1 MLKRHKDLLR
11 AIVGPLRTTLAGTAQ
26 ADGAWVR
33 GDLDRELERLGIAPD
48 GTLTPV
54 DALPNAGAAERR
66 ARYAAE
72 AAIATAVNGVKGA
85 EAERRRDD
93 ARNEVSERAAYTWI
107 NRLLALRAMEA
118 RGLIDETLRNNP
130 EYDGVSEALF
140 ILRSDAPARTAG
152 TDGGWWA
159 VLEDACTVQAEALP
173 GLFDLGDP
181 AAALRPSTAA
191 LLRCVALVGTAPNGY
206 TLEEADAAF
215 ADPDAIGWAYQF
227 YQEAAKARVYAKL
240 GSGGKAASRAE
251 IAAATQL
258 FTEPYMVQ
266 WLLQNSLGRSYHEAY
281 PDSKLPETWAYY
293 IRNAELRIENAE
305 NRADSAILNSSFSI
319 LHSLTLIDPCC
330 GSGHFL
336 REAFDMFAAMY
347 RERHP
352 ELNAAEI
359 ADRILTRHLH
369 GIDLDPRAAQ
379 LTALTLYLRAW
390 EYVKEEGKRQKAKG
404 LTPVVYRPASLNIA
418 TTPSIAFNE
427 RSGGN
432 SKLRPQTSS
441 LLARHLR
448 RHPEDRV
455 MKPLLE
461 GVFAA
466 LEQADILG
474 SLLRPAEHIDAAI
487 KALQQPHT
495 IQMDFDADDAA
506 LRRTITALANSDPA
520 ELKRML
526 LDRVAQS
533 FHAEAGAAD
542 DVAAQLFGR
551 EAEGGVRLLQ
561 LLDRKYAVV
570 VTNPPY
576 MGSAN
581 MDVSLKKYV
590 ERHYKPGKRDLYAS
604 FILRCLEL
612 CRANGCVAM
621 VTMQSWMFLSS
632 YSEFRL
638 GATSEAEDSFT
649 GIFSSAKLQALA
661 HLGSRAFDPDNKFH
675 DGVAVSLFVL
685 INDRPVANYHIYATR
700 VVGFY
705 GPEEKSRALHRAVH
719 NRENVYSPKQEVFR
733 SINGGV
739 MAYWLSESLLASF
752 GTSANFGS
760 LLTIKGG
767 LSTTDNDRFVRY
779 NWEAPSF
786 FRWPNYTKGGG
797 YNRWFGNNYYCVDWG
812 LDGARMKSYIMTI
825 PGNTHWSRRIFNTE
839 YYFQTGYTYSPVGN
853 GTLAVRRID
862 NQFVLGHKGPGV
874 FVNSLDV
881 PMDVVGIYNAR
892 IISYLLRSIAPQVGF
907 EVNHLLSMPIGDIRK
922 HFQTISNI
930 SFICSQVKQWLI
942 SHGFLIDSS
951 YVYSAIDD
959 KAFPIRAILE
969 ACLCSLE
976 AALEIVALRVFTIDD
991 ITTAKVL
998 SETGIP
1004 AGFHPLLTGYDT
1016 LPDLPTDLDLPPLPQ
1031 EVVDYLAAHQ
1041 RIAPSLAELQHI
1053 KARLRVLY
1061 KAGPGATTDDGPP
1074 TTGDEAVDDGQGA
1087 ADDEE
1092 AVSGAHIPIPTETFL
1107 EELSVKMQLHPISV
1121 YWLLEEL
1128 RREGARC
1135 KPEEQRLL
1143 EDRLSVI
1150 VLRLLGHRWPKQIEA
1165 GEPMPSWADRDGIIP
1180 VSGGAGEQTLAERL
1194 RGRLRAED
1202 GDLGAQ
1208 RVEALLSE
1216 LTGYT
1221 LEDWLR
1227 REFFKRHVRQ
1237 FKYRPIAWHLASDP
1251 SVAVAD
1257 AKAGRGGTSVSARR
1271 LGGRRQPAFECMV
1284 YYHACG
1290 GDVLARVRTQ
1300 YVEPLLRGARQQL
1313 EHANRAKDENGVVQ
1327 ATIRIQELEEFNRRL
1342 QQLAERGF
1350 ASTELDKAL
1359 ADEPLDRWSGD
1370 GYLAPT
1376 GRDELLRQ
1384 EQGWRVDLNDGVRV
1398 NIAPVQ
1404 LAGLLISD
1412 VLKAVDARKAIAD
1425 RARWRSDE
1433 RRWVRAGK
1441 LPRCGWM
1448 GDDVPESAEWTRL
1461 APQREAE
1468 RMKLEEKRRTVMA
1481 RNETPA

>member
-1 MLKRHKDLLR
+1 MLKRYKDLLR
-11 AIVGPLRTTLAGTAQ
+11 TIVGPLRTTLAGTAQ
-26 ADGAWVR
+26 ADGTWLR

-48 GTLTPV
+48 GTLTPL
-54 DALPNAGAAERR
+54 DALPNASPAERR

-72 AAIATAVNGVKGA
+72 VAITTAVNGAKGA
-85 EAERRRDD
+85 EAERKRAA
-93 ARNEVSERAAYTWI
+93 AREEVIERAAYTWI

-130 EYDGVSEALF
+130 DYDGVSEALF
-140 ILRSDAPARTAG
+140 ILRSDAPGRTAG

-159 VLEDACTVQAEALP
+159 VLEDACKAQAEALP
-173 GLFDLGDP
+173 GLFDLSDP

-293 IRNAELRIENAE
+293 IRQRPEGQQPAESPRP
-305 NRADSAILNSSFSI
+305 
-319 LHSLTLIDPCC
+319 LHALDLIDPCC

-336 REAFDMFAAMY
+336 REAFDMYAAMY

-352 ELNAAEI
+352 ELSAAEI
-359 ADRILTRHLH
+359 ADRILTHHLH

-390 EYVKEEGKRQKAKG
+390 EYAKAEGKRQKAK
-404 LTPVVYRPASLNIA
+404 LPSSFVFRPSSLNIA

-427 RSGGN
+427 GSASN
-432 SKLRPQTSS
+432 SKSRTQNSE

-474 SLLRPAEHIDAAI
+474 SLLRPAEHIDTAI

-495 IQMDFDADDAA
+495 IEMDFDADDAA
-506 LRRTITALANSDPA
+506 LRRTITALAHSDPA

-533 FHAEAGAAD
+533 FHAEAGTAD
-542 DVAAQLFGR
+542 DVAVELFGR

-576 MGSAN
+576 MGSKN
-581 MDVSLKKYV
+581 METLLRKYV
-590 ERHYKPGKRDLYAS
+590 EQNYRPGKRDLYAT
-604 FILRCLEL
+604 FLMRCLEL
-612 CRANGCVAM
+612 CKRDGRVAM
-621 VTMQSWMFLSS
+621 VTMQGWMFLRSFVELRAVPTKKLS
-632 YSEFRL
+632 DTHKRGTFSGVLRS
-638 GATSEAEDSFT
+638 TQVEA
-649 GIFSSAKLQALA
+649 LV
-661 HLGSRAFDPDNKFH
+661 HLGRYAFSELGN
-675 DGVAVSLFVL
+675 AVIAPVMFALRSSLPEPSHQFWGCRL
-685 INDRPVANYHIYATR
+685 IAPRPSAEQDALLLRSVQQTNQYTTSKQSLSETFTWTR
-700 VVGFY
+700 QSSIAAI
-705 GPEEKSRALHRAVH
+705 PEA
-719 NRENVYSPKQEVFR
+719 P
-733 SINGGV
+733 
-739 MAYWLSESLLASF
+739 MCYWLRSSWLDLLSGKRTFEDVAF
-752 GTSANFGS
+752 VRE
-760 LLTIKGG
+760 G
-767 LSTTDNDRFVRY
+767 LHTTDNMRFLRCF
-779 NWEAPSF
+779 WECSSKQG
-786 FRWPNYTKGGG
+786 RWIPYVKGGG
-797 YNRWFGNNYYCVDWG
+797 YRRWAGLEWLCVDWEF
-812 LDGARMKSYIMTI
+812 DGGRIKSMESPVI
-825 PGNTHWSRRIFNTE
+825 PSYELYFREGFTYTDIANGAMGIRYLPEGRIFDAKGPVIIAREGATDGLASVANTRPVT
-839 YYFQTGYTYSPVGN
+839 FLLRALSPALQFRTGYVNLVPVPN
-853 GTLAVRRID
+853 YHPS
-862 NQFVLGHKGPGV
+862 F
-874 FVNSLDV
+874 NSLGKICV
-881 PMDVVGIYNAR
+881 SLAELEYVTSVIESSFRHPK
-892 IISYLLRSIAPQVGF
+892 
-907 EVNHLLSMPIGDIRK
+907 EIGDGIV
-922 HFQTISNI
+922 NI
-930 SFICSQVKQWLI
+930 STVQDITR
-942 SHGFLIDSS
+942 
-951 YVYSAIDD
+951 VYRLAIEAVAEKLAFSAYKLGDQEIQD
-959 KAFPIRAILE
+959 
-969 ACLCSLE
+969 ACLEL
-976 AALEIVALRVFTIDD
+976 
-991 ITTAKVL
+991 
-998 SETGIP
+998 GIP
-1004 AGFHPLLTGYDT
+1004 AGWHPLIAGYDA
-1016 LPDLPTDLDLPPLPQ
+1016 LPELPAGLDLPPLPQ
-1031 EVVDYLAAHQ
+1031 EVTDYLTAHE
-1041 RIAPSLAELQHI
+1041 RISPVPAELARI
-1053 KARLRVLY
+1053 KAKLRALY
-1061 KAGPGATTDDGPP
+1061 EAGPGATTND
-1074 TTGDEAVDDGQGA
+1074 DEAASGTEYGE
-1087 ADDEE
+1087 DDEGE
-1092 AVSGAHIPIPTETFL
+1092 GAVSGAHIPIPTETFL
-1107 EELSVKMQLHPISV
+1107 EELSVKMQIHPISI

-1165 GEPMPSWADRDGIIP
+1165 GEPLPSWADADGIVPI
-1180 VSGGAGEQTLAERL
+1180 SGNTGEQTLAERV
-1194 RGRLRAED
+1194 RARLRAED

-1208 RVEALLSE
+1208 RAEALLSE
-1216 LTGYT
+1216 LTGLS

-1257 AKAGRGGTSVSARR
+1257 AKAKKR
-1271 LGGRRQPAFECMV
+1271 LGGRRHPTFECMV

-1290 GDVLARVRTQ
+1290 GDVLARIRTQ
-1300 YVEPLLRGARQQL
+1300 YVEPLLRAARQQL
-1313 EHANRAKDENGVVQ
+1313 EQAGRAKDEDGVVQ
-1327 ATIRIQELEEFNRRL
+1327 ANMRIQELEEFNRRL
-1342 QQLAERGF
+1342 QQVAERGF
-1350 ASTELDKAL
+1350 ASPELA
-1359 ADEPLDRWSGD
+1359 AICENEPLDRWDHD
-1370 GYLAPT
+1370 GYLSPAS
-1376 GRDELLRQ
+1376 REDFLRQ
-1384 EQGWRVDLNDGVRV
+1384 EQAWRVDLNDGVRV
-1398 NIAPVQ
+1398 NIAPIQ
-1404 LAGLLISD
+1404 FAGLLISD
-1412 VLKAVDARKAIAD
+1412 VLKAADAKKAIAD

-1448 GDDVPESAEWTRL
+1448 GDDVPESQEWTRL

-1468 RMKLEEKRRTVMA
+1468 KAKLEEKRRAVRAEAVRADADASGDML
-1481 RNETPA
+1481 E